1 MGNKILFLFQCDTQ
15 LDLVFC
21 SHAVYRCLMP
31 AENSMALGAL
41 PVGLTQG
48 GLAPQRGGEE
58 VVRWSDVTID
68 ESQEPARLRRDL
80 EGAPEWEK

>member
-1 MGNKILFLFQCDTQ
+1 
-15 LDLVFC
+15 
-21 SHAVYRCLMP
+21 
-31 AENSMALGAL
+31 MALGTL